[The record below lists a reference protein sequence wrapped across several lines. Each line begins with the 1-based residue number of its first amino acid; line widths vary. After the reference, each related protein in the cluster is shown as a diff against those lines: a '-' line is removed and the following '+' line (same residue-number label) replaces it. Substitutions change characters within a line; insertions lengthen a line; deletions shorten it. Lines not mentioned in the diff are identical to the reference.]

1 MAKEPESLQNQAYD
15 LIRERIIYAEYAPG
29 TKLGIKELC
38 EDLDLGRTPVRESFL
53 RLQQEDLVE
62 TRPQSGTYVSKI
74 NLAYSAA
81 ARLCRETLEREI
93 IVECCAKADAAA
105 LASIEAAIKSQ
116 EDALAAHDTRAFFE
130 ADNLMHRCF
139 FDIAGRPV
147 IWQWLNLTNT
157 HFERFRWL
165 SANTLGIDPKE
176 VMGQHRAMRR
186 AIAEK
191 DTNHAAFLVR
201 EHLQKSRSD
210 LAKVVA
216 EYPEYFEDAPDYIN
230 L

>member
-1 MAKEPESLQNQAYD
+1 MAKEPESLQSQAYD
-15 LIRERIIYAEYAPG
+15 LIRERIIYADYAPG
-29 TKLGIKELC
+29 VKLGIKELC
-38 EDLDLGRTPVRESFL
+38 EDLGLGRTPVRESFV

-74 NLAYSAA
+74 NLAYAEA
-81 ARLCRETLEREI
+81 ARLCRESLECEI

-105 LASIEAAIKSQ
+105 LTSIDAAIRAQ
-116 EDALAAHDTRAFFE
+116 EDAIAASDTRAFFA
-130 ADNLMHRCF
+130 ADNLMHRTF
-139 FDIAGRPV
+139 FDVAGRSV

-165 SANTLGIDPKE
+165 SANTLGIDQQV

-186 AIAEK
+186 AITEK
-191 DTNHAAFLVR
+191 DTNHAVFLVR

-210 LAKVVA
+210 HAKVVA
-216 EYPEYFEDAPDYIN
+216 EYPEYFEDGGDFAR
-230 L
+230 